1 MKIHKTD
8 IPPRSLLTPCLP
20 GDYHDC
26 FTYGMTCRRKLSPDD
41 LMVAFWTT
49 MPGWADTLFKLRNAL
64 VRPFGL
70 QADNGDA
77 KQLEKAI
84 RSGRDYRMMSVVGK
98 TDNETVISL
107 DDKHL
112 KAYLSVYAE
121 AREIHLSTLVRY
133 HNRLGFFYFNLIRP
147 FHTLVVKSTFRR
159 IIKAHGL

>member
-26 FTYGMTCRRKLSPDD
+26 FTYGMTCRRKISPDD
-41 LMVAFWTT
+41 LMTAFWTT
-49 MPGWADTLFKLRNAL
+49 MPGWVNTLFKLRNAL

-70 QADNGDA
+70 QTDNGDA
-77 KQLEKAI
+77 KQLEK
-84 RSGRDYRMMSVVGK
+84 
-98 TDNETVISL
+98 VISL

-121 AREIHLSTLVRY
+121 AHEIHLSTLVRY
-133 HNRLGFFYFNLIRP
+133 HNRLGFFYFNLIHP
-147 FHTLVVKSTFRR
+147 FHTLVVKSMFRR

>member
-26 FTYGMTCRRKLSPDD
+26 FTSGMTCRRKISPDD
-41 LMVAFWTT
+41 LMTAFWTT
-49 MPGWADTLFKLRNAL
+49 MPGWVNTLFKLRNAL

-70 QADNGDA
+70 QTDNGDA

-133 HNRLGFFYFNLIRP
+133 HNRQGFFYFNLIRP
-147 FHTLVVKSTFRR
+147 FHTLVVKSMFRR

>member
-26 FTYGMTCRRKLSPDD
+26 FTYGMTCRRKISPDD

-70 QADNGDA
+70 QTDNGDA
-77 KQLEKAI
+77 KQREKAI
-84 RSGRDYRMMSVVGK
+84 RSGRAKGK
-98 TDNETVISL
+98 GWRKTRGTGQLWI
-107 DDKHL
+107 
-112 KAYLSVYAE
+112 AE
-121 AREIHLSTLVRY
+121 RGRKEKEKR
-133 HNRLGFFYFNLIRP
+133 
-147 FHTLVVKSTFRR
+147 
-159 IIKAHGL
+159 

>member
-1 MKIHKTD
+1 MCIRD
-8 IPPRSLLTPCLP
+8 S
-20 GDYHDC
+20 
-26 FTYGMTCRRKLSPDD
+26 GMTCRRKISPDD
-41 LMVAFWTT
+41 LMTAFWTT
-49 MPGWADTLFKLRNAL
+49 MPGWVNTLFKLRNAL

-70 QADNGDA
+70 QTDNGDA

-121 AREIHLSTLVRY
+121 AHEIHLSTLVRY
-133 HNRLGFFYFNLIRP
+133 HNRLGFFYFNLIHP
-147 FHTLVVKSTFRR
+147 FHTLVVKSMFRR

>member
-26 FTYGMTCRRKLSPDD
+26 FTYGMTCRRKISPDD
-41 LMVAFWTT
+41 LMTAFWTT
-49 MPGWADTLFKLRNAL
+49 MPGWVNTLFKLRNAL

-70 QADNGDA
+70 QTDNGDA

-121 AREIHLSTLVRY
+121 AHEIHLSLD
-133 HNRLGFFYFNLIRP
+133 LAD
-147 FHTLVVKSTFRR
+147 S
-159 IIKAHGL
+159 

>member
-26 FTYGMTCRRKLSPDD
+26 FTYCMTCRRKISPDD
-41 LMVAFWTT
+41 LMTAFWTT
-49 MPGWADTLFKLRNAL
+49 MPGWVNTLFKLRNAL

-70 QADNGDA
+70 QTDNGDA

-121 AREIHLSTLVRY
+121 AHEIHLSTLVRY
-133 HNRLGFFYFNLIRP
+133 HNRLGFFYFNLIHP
-147 FHTLVVKSTFRR
+147 FHTLVVKSMFRR